1 MRSSHRLGR
10 PSARSLGAAALAAAL
25 AGLGLATAAPVF
37 AHDGGSG
44 PASDK
49 RQQFEDGV
57 SVPVIS
63 SPNIRLV
70 TNVPDTAGISGVFAR
85 SAPYF
90 YVSSTDSITVY
101 DVSDPTQPRIT
112 GVLPNLVFENE
123 AMNYGETKVGGVV
136 NRFVLVGVDLIEAS
150 PAAPDHIG
158 RSNEVMVVDVTDPAH
173 PQIRS
178 RVATTTNTHT
188 VSCIH
193 ETDCRYA
200 YTAGRNGQFSIV
212 DLGDLDHPREVDS
225 DPAMDGTQPYAS
237 PAGGPNAAFTSG
249 AGHKWNFDDAGY
261 GTHVGSGGSA
271 MFDVSEPVHPRLVA
285 TTDEHGTQGPWND
298 FIHHNSYRPNAS
310 RFVPGRSPDVQK
322 GNVLL
327 VTEEDYENTDCSTAG
342 SFQTWQVGS
351 LDGTPGTLTPL
362 DRINPVDLGE
372 GVSAPHMAFCSA
384 HWFDYHPSG
393 IVAEGYYEG
402 GLRLLDV
409 RDPRDIK
416 EYGYV
421 ASGLSEVWDAYWV
434 PQRTKTGVATG
445 AKTNLVYTVDA
456 VRGIDVY
463 AVDLPTGGAADTGGG
478 LLGTVIGA
486 LGLGGAGGT
495 GGTGVDP
502 AASLGIL
509 TLVALAGMSAAR
521 RRRLALPTRSGR

>member
-1 MRSSHRLGR
+1 MQSSR
-10 PSARSLGAAALAAAL
+10 PVPALALAALLAL
-25 AGLGLATAAPVF
+25 GLGVASAVPAAAHGGGGAAT
-37 AHDGGSG
+37 S
-44 PASDK
+44 SK
-49 RQQFEDGV
+49 RQQYEDGV
-57 SVPVIS
+57 SVPVLS

-101 DVSDPTQPRIT
+101 DVSDPTHPRAT
-112 GVLPNLVFENE
+112 GVLPNIVFENE
-123 AMNYGETKVGGVV
+123 AMNYGEKRTGPGGAVE
-136 NRFVLVGVDLIEAS
+136 RFVLVGVDTVEAS
-150 PAAPDHIG
+150 PTAPDHIG
-158 RSNEVMVVDVTDPAH
+158 RSNEVMVVDVTDPTS
-173 PQIRS
+173 PRIRS

-193 ETDCRYA
+193 ETDCHYA
-200 YTAGRNGQFSIV
+200 YTAGRNGQFSVV

-225 DPAMDGTQPYAS
+225 DAAMSGTQPFAS
-237 PAGGPNAAFTSG
+237 PAAGPNAAFTSG

-271 MFDVSEPVHPRLVA
+271 MFDVSDPVHPRLVA
-285 TTDEHGTQGPWND
+285 TTDAHGTQGPWND

-310 RFVPGRSPDVQK
+310 RFVPGQAPDVRN

-327 VTEEDYENTDCSTAG
+327 VTEEDYENTDCATAG

-362 DRINPVDLGE
+362 DRINPVDVGE

-434 PQRTKTGVATG
+434 PARTKTGVATSG
-445 AKTNLVYTVDA
+445 RTNIVYTVDA
-456 VRGIDVY
+456 VRGLDVY
-463 AVDLPTGGAADTGGG
+463 TVDLPGTATTGGG
-478 LLGTVIGA
+478 LLGGLTGWT
-486 LGLGGAGGT
+486 GLGSGGS
-495 GGTGVDP
+495 GVDP
-502 AASLGIL
+502 SAAIGLL
-509 TLVALAGMSAAR
+509 TLVGLAGLGAAR
-521 RRRLALPTRSGR
+521 RRRLASVRVSGR

>member
-1 MRSSHRLGR
+1 MRSSRR
-10 PSARSLGAAALAAAL
+10 PRSRPTARSLVATGLTL
-25 AGLGLATAAPVF
+25 TVLGLGLVAPSPAVAHGGGAGAT
-37 AHDGGSG
+37 GS
-44 PASDK
+44 K
-49 RQQFEDGV
+49 RQQYQDGV
-57 SVPVIS
+57 SVPVVS

-85 SAPYF
+85 SAPHF
-90 YVSSTDSITVY
+90 YLSSTDSITVY
-101 DVSDPTQPRIT
+101 DVSDPTHPT
-112 GVLPNLVFENE
+112 PAGVLPNLVFENE
-123 AMNYGETKVGGVV
+123 AMNYGEKKVAGVV
-136 NRFVLVGVDLIEAS
+136 NRFVLVGVDLVEAS
-150 PAAPDHIG
+150 PSAPDHIG
-158 RSNEVMVVDVTDPAH
+158 RSNEVMVVDVTDPAN
-173 PQIRS
+173 PYIRS
-178 RVATTTNTHT
+178 RVATNTNTHT

-212 DLGDLDHPREVDS
+212 DLSDLDHPVEVDS
-225 DPAMDGTQPYAS
+225 DPTMEGTQPYTS
-237 PAGGPNAAFTSG
+237 PAGGPNAVFTSG

-271 MFDVSEPVHPRLVA
+271 MFDVSDPVHPRLVA
-285 TTDEHGTQGPWND
+285 TTDEHGVQGPWND
-298 FIHHNSYRPNAS
+298 FIHHNSLRPSAS
-310 RFVPGRSPDVQK
+310 RFTPGQEPSVAN

-342 SFQTWQVGS
+342 SFQTWYVGGS

-393 IVAEGYYEG
+393 IVAEGFYEG

-409 RDPRDIK
+409 RDPGNIT

-434 PQRTKTGVATG
+434 PQRNSAGVASG
-445 AKTNLVYTVDA
+445 GKKTNIVYTVDA
-456 VRGIDVY
+456 VRGLDVY
-463 AVDLPTGGAADTGGG
+463 TVDLPLGARSSGG
-478 LLGTVIGA
+478 LLGGLTGLTGQPGAAGATGPDPSLTLGAVALTVLA
-486 LGLGGAGGT
+486 GLGT
-495 GGTGVDP
+495 
-502 AASLGIL
+502 
-509 TLVALAGMSAAR
+509 AR
-521 RRRLALPTRSGR
+521 RRRLAPVRGSGR